1 VRAALRLAAALLTLA
16 LLLMV
21 DGTSKRWAATELRAR
36 GPRTI
41 AGGHIRLRY
50 HENPGFA
57 FGLGGGRR
65 PAALTVTSAAMAA
78 ALLGLL
84 VHRLLRPRGL
94 LLTAGLLALLA
105 GTLGNLRD
113 RLERGQVVDF
123 IDYARWPLF
132 NVADV
137 CLAVG
142 ISLSLAGLALNAWRP
157 RPEW

>member
-1 VRAALRLAAALLTLA
+1 VGAALRLAAALLAVA

-21 DGTSKRWAATELRAR
+21 DGASKRWAAGELRAR

-65 PAALTVTSAAMAA
+65 PAVLTVTSAVMAA
-78 ALLGLL
+78 VLLGLL
-84 VHRLLRPRGL
+84 AERLLRPRGP

-113 RLERGQVVDF
+113 RLERGHVVDF

-137 CLAVG
+137 CLALG
-142 ISLSLAGLALNAWRP
+142 ISLSLAGLALTAWRP
-157 RPEW
+157 RPEL